1 MGSATV
7 CEAVVTGKSRKRGQK
22 QEDQIQ
28 AQRTSDR
35 RTGELNGSLSGSARS
50 ILLLPGW
57 VTNMRSKTT
66 GAAAEILLLTFCFL
80 SGGCEHYNTP
90 AIRDASFL
98 PYAGAK
104 VGQVSLREF
113 LSARSAVVFEGDQ
126 LSVTASGTNHGTVKG
141 TIFGIGSAAA
151 IDRRGYFLTAAHC
164 VQKGPSF
171 LLLFFDKGKPQARPA
186 RVVWRGDVSKKQ
198 PDLALL
204 QVPFPLQDVFEWTPT
219 FTNGEP
225 IVAAGATPGPDH
237 VINRQCMAGKI
248 LRLDTGSE
256 TVLPHYTCISHDAP
270 LTFGDSGGPLASTDG
285 RLVGIN
291 SDAVIGRPRW
301 LSLSVETLSTDAER
315 PDLEWL
321 RQLIQQ
327 DAAAQ
332 SGAKTTQSK
341 AFEGVNP

>member
-1 MGSATV
+1 
-7 CEAVVTGKSRKRGQK
+7 
-22 QEDQIQ
+22 
-28 AQRTSDR
+28 
-35 RTGELNGSLSGSARS
+35 LNGSLSGSARFT
-50 ILLLPGW
+50 LLLTGW

-66 GAAAEILLLTFCFL
+66 GAVAGILLLIFCFL

-113 LSARSAVVFEGDQ
+113 LRARSALVFEGDQ
-126 LSVTASGTNHGTVKG
+126 LSFGTNSRDFWIKG

-164 VQKGPSF
+164 VQKGPF
-171 LLLFFDKGKPQARPA
+171 LLLFFDKGQPQARPA
-186 RVVWRGDVSKKQ
+186 RVVWRGDDSKKQ

-219 FTNGEP
+219 FTNGER
-225 IVAAGATPGPDH
+225 IVAAGVNLLPDN
-237 VINRQCMAGKI
+237 VINRQYMAGKI

-256 TVLPHYTCISHDAP
+256 TVVPHYICISHDAP
-270 LTFGDSGGPLASTDG
+270 LHAGDSGGPLVSTDG

-291 SDAVIGRPRW
+291 SDGVIGRLW
-301 LSLSVETLSTDAER
+301 WASFSVGTVYSEAER

-332 SGAKTTQSK
+332 SGTPTNQVKKLAGNGGIEPR
-341 AFEGVNP
+341 A

>member
-1 MGSATV
+1 MRSKITG
-7 CEAVVTGKSRKRGQK
+7 AVAG
-22 QEDQIQ
+22 
-28 AQRTSDR
+28 
-35 RTGELNGSLSGSARS
+35 
-50 ILLLPGW
+50 ILLL
-57 VTNMRSKTT
+57 
-66 GAAAEILLLTFCFL
+66 IFCFL

-113 LSARSAVVFEGDQ
+113 LRARSAVVFEGDQ

-171 LLLFFDKGKPQARPA
+171 LLLFFDKGQPQARPA
-186 RVVWRGDVSKKQ
+186 RVVWRGDDSKKQ

-219 FTNGEP
+219 FTNGER

-256 TVLPHYTCISHDAP
+256 TVVPRYICVSHDAP
-270 LTFGDSGGPLASTDG
+270 LCPGDSGGPLVSTDG

-301 LSLSVETLSTDAER
+301 LSFSVETLSSDAER

-332 SGAKTTQSK
+332 SGAKTNQFKERAGDGGMEPDS
-341 AFEGVNP
+341 